1 MNLAEAAE
9 VFETTIEA
17 KTNEQ
22 LGMALAFSAK
32 MRPGVPGWIYTDG
45 SIKPVLAERMATLFC
60 PELSREAQS
69 EKRE

>member
-1 MNLAEAAE
+1 MNLTEAPE
-9 VFETTIEA
+9 MFETTIEA

-45 SIKPVLAERMATLFC
+45 SMKPVLAERMTKLFC
-60 PELSREAQS
+60 PELSRDAQG
-69 EKRE
+69 EERE